1 MLKNTFIWT
10 FYSRT
15 NLVSIMAFTKIY
27 LTVIKQQISLLK
39 WFLYDYTTLKIQ
51 LWHNR
56 KYILKFQLN
65 NVTGLLYF

>member
-1 MLKNTFIWT
+1 
-10 FYSRT
+10 
-15 NLVSIMAFTKIY
+15 MAFTKIY

>member
-1 MLKNTFIWT
+1 
-10 FYSRT
+10 
-15 NLVSIMAFTKIY
+15 MAFTKIY

-56 KYILKFQLN
+56 KYVFKIFIKQCYRFTVFFNQIN
-65 NVTGLLYF
+65 AVIVNIRDFFKKH